1 MASGA
6 LLAFAPGG
14 ALLAFAPGGA
24 PPISCQRDAG
34 AVAKKNVRIEGGP
47 MDEQYQRDMMERLE
61 RYLRVGYGDLV
72 MYLLFA
78 TFLIA
83 VFLAAFVQI
92 LGGRTGSSAVSL
104 IVIVVAIMGG
114 VFAFCAWGEYSKLR
128 RTKACLEACR
138 QNGVLPLL
146 INTYLHGQHVFDDSL
161 FLDDNCLI
169 GRRGVV
175 PRTYAEIKRI
185 YLYEHRTNFI
195 TDMRELRIDV
205 AGGGKGERLCV
216 IPVKKPSE
224 EELLYVVSVVKT
236 KNPSVIIGYR

>member
-1 MASGA
+1 
-6 LLAFAPGG
+6 
-14 ALLAFAPGGA
+14 
-24 PPISCQRDAG
+24 
-34 AVAKKNVRIEGGP
+34 
-47 MDEQYQRDMMERLE
+47 MMERLE

-205 AGGGKGERLCV
+205 AGGIKRIYLYEHRTNFITDMRELRIDVAGGGKGERLCV

-236 KNPSVIIGYR
+236 KSPSVIIGYR